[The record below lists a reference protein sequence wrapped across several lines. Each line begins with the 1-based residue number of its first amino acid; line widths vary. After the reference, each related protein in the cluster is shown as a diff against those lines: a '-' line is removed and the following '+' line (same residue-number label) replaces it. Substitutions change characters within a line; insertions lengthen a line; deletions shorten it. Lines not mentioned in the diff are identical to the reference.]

1 MCRNFFGYCMLYEY
15 INTIENNKNDMKKE
29 KNMYITPLL
38 TVVEF
43 RTERGYAMSGVEPAT
58 ISGEL
63 NMFADYI
70 NAGANNLAMGA
81 RMDDASSYF
90 STSAPE
96 GGFGGGF
103 GSGYEGPLSGEVS
116 GGVQSAS
123 TGGYFG
129 KVF

>member
-1 MCRNFFGYCMLYEY
+1 
-15 INTIENNKNDMKKE
+15 MKKE

-43 RTERGYAMSGVEPAT
+43 RTERGYATSSPVPEPAT

>member
-1 MCRNFFGYCMLYEY
+1 
-15 INTIENNKNDMKKE
+15 MKKE
-29 KNMYITPLL
+29 KNTYITPLL

-43 RTERGYAMSGVEPAT
+43 KTEKGYAMSGVVPEPAT
-58 ISGEL
+58 IAGEL

-81 RMDDASSYF
+81 RMGDATSYF
-90 STSAPE
+90 STQAPE
-96 GGFGGGF
+96 GSFGGGF
-103 GSGYEGPLSGEVS
+103 GSGFEGPLSGEVS

-129 KVF
+129 KAF